1 MGLRSHWDG
10 KSVRPCR
17 QIMMSVSQK
26 RDIEDHQPPPFQ
38 HSLRGGVRRARVGQ
52 PCCVKEGH
60 HTSAGLPTPAAGMI
74 PPSGLPVSCTH
85 SDVPLTAAA
94 MLSVSV
100 TSTAK
105 NLAREGPPSSLTS
118 SAPASSLRSRMAMF
132 PPSLFSSTAVAR
144 PRPDALFCGSRV
156 SEHERWAR

>member
-1 MGLRSHWDG
+1 MGRRSHWDRREEIPENLCD
-10 KSVRPCR
+10 SCL
-17 QIMMSVSQK
+17 QE
-26 RDIEDHQPPPFQ
+26 RDLEIHQPPPSQ
-38 HSLRGGVRRARVGQ
+38 HSLRGGVRGVMVGK
-52 PCCVKEGH
+52 PCCVKESH

-85 SDVPLTAAA
+85 SAVPLTEAA

-105 NLAREGPPSSLTS
+105 NLARDGPPSSLTS
-118 SAPASSLRSRMAMF
+118 SAPASSLRSRMAML

-144 PRPDALFCGSRV
+144 PRPDALFRGGGRV
-156 SEHERWAR
+156 SDHER